1 MTKRC
6 NMQIMQMFN
15 VKLKQELLE
24 NCLKCKQLQKKYWYM
39 NKNLKVRKGKLVKTA
54 NKKIESFVF
63 S

>member
-1 MTKRC
+1 
-6 NMQIMQMFN
+6 MFN

-24 NCLKCKQLQKKYWYM
+24 NCLKCKQLQKKHWYM
-39 NKNLKVRKGKLVKTA
+39 NKNLKVRKGKLVKTT